1 VLLATIPT
9 EAPELIF
16 SVIYGYRPD
25 GTVSLNEEE
34 EGDLDE
40 TIRRVLDKIKAAKA
54 AANA

>member
-1 VLLATIPT
+1 LATIRT

-34 EGDLDE
+34 GDLDE

>member
-1 VLLATIPT
+1 LATIRT